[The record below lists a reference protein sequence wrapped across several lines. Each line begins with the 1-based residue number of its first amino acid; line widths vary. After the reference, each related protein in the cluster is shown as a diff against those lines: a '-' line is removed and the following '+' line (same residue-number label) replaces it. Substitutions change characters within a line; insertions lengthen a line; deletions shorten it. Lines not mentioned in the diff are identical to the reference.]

1 MRVSQWERWIA
12 CVLFLSILVCE
23 LMSGSGIRAEARQKY
38 TVQGRE
44 SAAADMDMP
53 TVPPELTQDPAVTPG
68 GGQTDEPTPS
78 PTEMPTPAPTPEP
91 TVTTAYVLTK
101 PDARYYKGG
110 QKGIRY
116 HRITGKKIYHITS
129 YTTDTVSLK
138 MSHTSSYRIYGGKSK
153 KEVTGKAVTVSA
165 SGIVSCRKKKQGQ
178 DLYTIV
184 QAKSKLTGE
193 IQYIYIYFKKKVA
206 CRTGSRLTLYEK
218 KGKTL
223 SFNYGK
229 KKLRFSI
236 KNKKV
241 ATVNKKG
248 KITAKKK
255 GTTTL
260 VVKVRDSRKNQ
271 IRIRIVVKEEPWL
284 VNDKD
289 KVYDYNDLTADLRG
303 LVHKYPGRAN
313 LSSLGKSY
321 DGREIWCLRIGSASA
336 GRRLVI
342 DAAIHAREWKNT
354 QVLMRQAE
362 EILREYNE
370 HKERFRHVCVYLVP
384 MDNPDGVTI
393 SQYGV
398 KGIRS
403 KKLQKKIK
411 KIGNFR
417 RWKSNARG
425 VNLNNNFPAGFPK
438 PKKKKKPDSESYPGK
453 KAGSEKE
460 TQILMKFIE
469 KVRPD
474 TVINLHS
481 TGSILYWD
489 FNVSGELYQKQYD
502 LAKKI
507 RSYNHYRMMPKS
519 SSTDAHGG
527 FADWLVYEKKIPSV
541 TIETG
546 SVACPLPHS
555 QYASIYKKNNAMF
568 RWFMLQY

>member
-1 MRVSQWERWIA
+1 MRISQWERWMV
-12 CVLFLSILVCE
+12 CFLVLSTVLCE

-38 TVQGRE
+38 TVQRRE
-44 SAAADMDMP
+44 DASIDPSASEPVATDNP
-53 TVPPELTQDPAVTPG
+53 SVTPENG
-68 GGQTDEPTPS
+68 ETDEVTPAPTGEPTPV
-78 PTEMPTPAPTPEP
+78 PTPEP
-91 TVTTAYVLTK
+91 TMTTAYVLTK

-129 YTTDTVSLK
+129 YTTDTVLLK
-138 MSHTSSYRIYGGKSK
+138 MSHASSYQIYGGKSK
-153 KEVTGKAVTVSA
+153 KEVTGKAVTISS
-165 SGIVSCRKKKQGQ
+165 SGLVSCRRKKQGK
-178 DLYTIV
+178 DVYTIV

-193 IQYIYIYFKKKVA
+193 IQYIYIYFKKKLA
-206 CRTGSRLTLYEK
+206 CRTGSRLSLYEK
-218 KGKTL
+218 KSQTV

-236 KNKKV
+236 KNKKI

-248 KITAKKK
+248 KVTAKKK
-255 GTTTL
+255 GTTILT
-260 VVKVRDSRKNQ
+260 VKVKDSKKNQ
-271 IRIRIVVKEEPWL
+271 IRIRITVKEEPWL

-289 KVYDYNDLTADLRG
+289 KVYDYYDMTADLRG
-303 LVHKYPGRAN
+303 LVRKYSGKAN

-321 DGREIWCLRIGSASA
+321 DGRQIWCLRIGSGSA
-336 GRRLVI
+336 RRKLVI
-342 DAAIHAREWKNT
+342 DAAIHGREWKNT

-370 HKERFRHVCVYLVP
+370 HKERFRHVCVYLIP

-398 KGIRS
+398 RGIRN
-403 KKLQKKIK
+403 KKLKKKIK
-411 KIGNFR
+411 KIGHFR
-417 RWKSNARG
+417 TWKNNARG
-425 VNLNNNFPAGFPK
+425 VNLNNNFPAGFSE
-438 PKKKKKPDSESYPGK
+438 KKKKKPDAASYPGK

-460 TQILMKFIE
+460 TKALMKFIE
-469 KVRPD
+469 KIKPD

-489 FNVSGELYQKQYD
+489 FNVSGERHQKQYN

-519 SSTDAHGG
+519 GSTDGNGG

-568 RWFMLQY
+568 RWFMLRY

>member
-1 MRVSQWERWIA
+1 MRVSQRERWMV
-12 CVLFLSILVCE
+12 CFLVLSILLCE

-38 TVQGRE
+38 TVQRRE
-44 SAAADMDMP
+44 DVSADAPATEPEP
-53 TVPPELTQDPAVTPG
+53 TQNPSVTPG
-68 GGQTDEPTPS
+68 DGQTDEV
-78 PTEMPTPAPTPEP
+78 TPAPTWEP
-91 TVTTAYVLTK
+91 TPVPTMTTAYVLTK

-138 MSHTSSYRIYGGKSK
+138 MSHASSYQIYGGRSK
-153 KEVTGKAVTVSA
+153 KDVTGKTVTVSS
-165 SGIVSCRKKKQGQ
+165 SGIVSCRRKKQGQ
-178 DLYTIV
+178 DVYTIV

-193 IQYIYIYFKKKVA
+193 IQYIYIYFKKKLA
-206 CRTGSRLTLYEK
+206 CRTGSRLSLYEK
-218 KGKTL
+218 KSQTL

-229 KKLRFSI
+229 KKLRFSM
-236 KNKKV
+236 KNKKI

-248 KITAKKK
+248 KVTAKKK
-255 GTTTL
+255 GTTVLT
-260 VVKVRDSRKNQ
+260 VKVKDSRKNQ
-271 IRIRIVVKEEPWL
+271 IRIRIAVREEPWL

-289 KVYDYNDLTADLRG
+289 KVYDYNDMTADLRG
-303 LVHKYPGRAN
+303 LVRKYSGKAN

-336 GRRLVI
+336 GRKLVI

-370 HKERFRHVCVYLVP
+370 HKERFRRVCVYLIP

-393 SQYGV
+393 SQYGDR
-398 KGIRS
+398 GIRN
-403 KKLQKKIK
+403 KKLKKKIK
-411 KIGNFR
+411 KLGHFST
-417 RWKSNARG
+417 WKNNARG
-425 VNLNNNFPAGFPK
+425 VNLNNNFPAGFPE
-438 PKKKKKPDSESYPGK
+438 KKKKKPDAVSYPGK

-460 TQILMKFIE
+460 TQALMKFIE
-469 KVRPD
+469 KIKPD

-489 FNVSGELYQKQYD
+489 FNVSGELHQKQYN

-519 SSTDAHGG
+519 QSTEGHGG

-555 QYASIYKKNNAMF
+555 QYASIYKKNNSMF